1 MKVKNYDYQSIIPFE
16 KAKPNAKFK
25 PERCFKYY
33 IKRTKNKVYALE
45 ETFKYIDNYYAGYK
59 KNDKMNA
66 SEKYANQEIL
76 IDRLSDLDYDNQ
88 MSFSVAYSVVAS
100 LVMSFYFSVLQTSD
114 RSGKNF
120 FEGLNISIENLETF
134 INQQSNIFVK
144 ILEILCGLLLIS
156 LTIALVSLPAVCL
169 IELIKDKYKSTKYYN
184 KFLKPYERKAVQEAL
199 ATYGSDYYFLK

>member
-1 MKVKNYDYQSIIPFE
+1 MKVKNYDYQSIIPLG

-25 PERCFKYY
+25 PERCLKYY